1 MAILTRHGPMG
12 PSTATSLPGEIRVE
26 GRGEGLIAACFN
38 AMASPCEL
46 LLAESERRDA
56 MVLAAI
62 VAEEAWRVE
71 RKYSRY
77 RSDSAVSIIN
87 QSRGG
92 QMVLD
97 DETVSMIDYAQ
108 HCFEISSG
116 MFDIT
121 SGILRTAW
129 QFDQSDR
136 LPQSAVIEEL
146 LPLIGFDKL
155 QWHRPVLMMPHKME
169 LDFGGFGKEYAVDRA
184 YALLAGQY
192 HGVFLINFGGDLRAN
207 RAPPKGVWRV
217 GVERP
222 GAHGDASVMLEL
234 EYGALATSGDS
245 HRYLMKNGV
254 RYGHI
259 LDPHTGWPVEG
270 APRSVTVAASSCTEA
285 GLLATMASLKGAQA
299 EEFLKE
305 AGARYWMNR

>member
-1 MAILTRHGPMG
+1 MG
-12 PSTATSLPGEIRVE
+12 PSAAPLPPEGIRIE
-26 GRGEGLIAACFN
+26 DRSDGLVAACFS

-56 MVLAAI
+56 MALATI

-77 RSDSAVSIIN
+77 RSDSVVSMIN
-87 QSRGG
+87 QSRGS

-97 DETVSMIDYAQ
+97 DETAAMIDYAQ
-108 HCFEISSG
+108 HCFQISNG

-129 QFDQSDR
+129 RFDQSDH
-136 LPQSAVIEEL
+136 LPQAAVIEEL
-146 LPLIGFDKL
+146 LPLIGFGKL
-155 QWHRPVLMMPHKME
+155 QWHRPVLMMPHRME

-184 YALLAGQY
+184 YALLAEQY

-222 GAHGDASVMLEL
+222 DADREASVMLEL

-245 HRYLMKNGV
+245 HRYLIKDGV

-259 LDPHTGWPVEG
+259 LDPHTGWPVG
-270 APRSVTVAASSCTEA
+270 RAPRSVTVAASSCTEA
-285 GLLATMASLKGAQA
+285 GLLATMALLKGAQA
-299 EEFLKE
+299 EEFLKD
-305 AGARYWMNR
+305 AGTTYWVTH

>member
-1 MAILTRHGPMG
+1 MG
-12 PSTATSLPGEIRVE
+12 PSTDQSPPGGIRVE
-26 GRGEGLIAACFN
+26 DRGEGLVAACFN

-46 LLAESERRDA
+46 LLAESERGNA
-56 MVLAAI
+56 MALAAT

-77 RSDSAVSIIN
+77 RSDSVVSIIN
-87 QSRGG
+87 QSRGS

-97 DETVSMIDYAQ
+97 DETAAMIDYAQ
-108 HCFEISSG
+108 HCFEISDG

-129 QFDQSDR
+129 HFDQSDR
-136 LPQSAVIEEL
+136 IPHPAAIAEL

-155 QWHRPVLMMPHKME
+155 RWTRPVLMMPHRME

-184 YALLAGQY
+184 YASLAEQF
-192 HGVFLINFGGDLRAN
+192 HGMFLINFGGDLRAN
-207 RAPPKGVWRV
+207 RAPAQGVWRV

-222 GAHGDASVMLEL
+222 DTHREASLMLEL

-245 HRYLMKNGV
+245 HRYLIKNGV

-259 LDPHTGWPVEG
+259 LNPQTGWPVER

-285 GLLATMASLKGAQA
+285 GLLATMASLKGEHA
-299 EEFLKE
+299 EEFLNE
-305 AGARYWMNR
+305 AGTTYWVHR

>member
-1 MAILTRHGPMG
+1 MAPCSDAS
-12 PSTATSLPGEIRVE
+12 PPGAIRVE
-26 GRGEGLIAACFN
+26 ARGEGLVAACFD

-46 LLAESERRDA
+46 LVAENEVRDPSE
-56 MVLAAI
+56 LAAI
-62 VAEEAWRVE
+62 VAQEAWRVE

-77 RSDSAVSIIN
+77 RSDSVVSMIN
-87 QSRGG
+87 QCRGSA
-92 QMVLD
+92 MVLD
-97 DETVSMIDYAQ
+97 DETAAMIDYAQ

-136 LPQSAVIEEL
+136 LPHSDAIKEL

-155 QWHRPVLMMPHKME
+155 QWQPPVLKIPNGME

-184 YALLAGQY
+184 YALLAEQY

-207 RAPPKGVWRV
+207 RAPPKGMWRV
-217 GVERP
+217 GIERP
-222 GAHGDASVMLEL
+222 DANREASVILEL
-234 EYGALATSGDS
+234 KYGALATSGDS
-245 HRYLMKNGV
+245 HRYLIKDGV

-259 LDPHTGWPVEG
+259 LDPHTGWPVPH
-270 APRSVTVAASSCTEA
+270 APRSVTVPASSCTEA
-285 GLLATMASLKGAQA
+285 GLLATMALLKGAHA
-299 EEFLKE
+299 DEFLK
-305 AGARYWMNR
+305 ATGVTCGVNR